1 MLKVGKPLRDTDADG
16 VPDVWER
23 RYGLNADDAS
33 DASTYTLDKNYTNIE
48 IYLNGLLEK

>member
-1 MLKVGKPLRDTDADG
+1 MLNVGKPFRDTDADG
-16 VPDVWER
+16 MPDVWER

-48 IYLNGLLEK
+48 IYLNGL